1 MAVHTSHSGVGMTWR
16 TLDALAQPIH
26 RFVVLL
32 PNTDLHEAAL
42 ARALWALAGERGATV
57 QIIAL
62 IDDWADE
69 GLVRTRTA
77 LLTVLLRESGLNG
90 CAAYEQNDA
99 DWIRIARK
107 GLRAGDAFVC
117 MTEQTYPVRN
127 DSAGISF
134 SPLSR
139 HLAMLHVPVC
149 ELSGVL
155 IAPPANTF
163 KRTFKTL
170 LLPALIIAGSLALEV
185 IFVGVTRTWA
195 GWVRHATIGAYTAIE
210 LFSIT
215 RLAQG

>member
-32 PNTDLHEAAL
+32 PNMDLHEAAL
-42 ARALWALAGERGATV
+42 ARALWALAGECGATV

-77 LLTVLLRESGLNG
+77 LLAALLRESGLNG
-90 CAAYEQNDA
+90 CVAYEQNDA
-99 DWIRIARK
+99 DWVRIVRK
-107 GLRAGDAFVC
+107 VLRPGDALVC
-117 MTEQTYPVRN
+117 MAEQIYPTRN
-127 DSAGISF
+127 TGAGIAF
-134 SPLSR
+134 APLSR
-139 HLAMLHVPVC
+139 HLTMLHVPVC

-163 KRTFKTL
+163 KRTVKTL
-170 LLPALIIAGSLALEV
+170 LLPALIVAGSLALEI
-185 IFVGVTRTWA
+185 IFVDATRMWA
-195 GWVRHATIGAYTAIE
+195 GWVRHTAIGIYTAIE